1 MVINVMTRDVWHAEP
16 PRVESM
22 IIRKATHV
30 FWMNVKRNVCYTK
43 VHCIELLKRAQ
54 RYNMSI
60 QNQRDIRYNFMVGG
74 DGFVYEGRGWGQPPL
89 LPREFARV
97 NSESVVIGFMGFF
110 NSVQELPN
118 IMFKSGQ
125 TIVANGVRCRFIERD
140 FIFHDFLVNKKRGDE
155 DEQYKEIKQGRPVWY
170 PKDPLAN
177 KFQRQ
182 GFKEEAK
189 RLFPGRRG

>member
-110 NSVQELPN
+110 NSAKELPED
-118 IMFKSGQ
+118 MFKNGQ
-125 TIVANGVRCRFIERD
+125 DLVANGVASEFIHKDFQFIDLLSQHQSVRPTYNRDGGPSTEYPERRHFERD
-140 FIFHDFLVNKKRGDE
+140 YRDGYNDPRGPS
-155 DEQYKEIKQGRPVWY
+155 YY
-170 PKDPLAN
+170 
-177 KFQRQ
+177 
-182 GFKEEAK
+182 
-189 RLFPGRRG
+189 